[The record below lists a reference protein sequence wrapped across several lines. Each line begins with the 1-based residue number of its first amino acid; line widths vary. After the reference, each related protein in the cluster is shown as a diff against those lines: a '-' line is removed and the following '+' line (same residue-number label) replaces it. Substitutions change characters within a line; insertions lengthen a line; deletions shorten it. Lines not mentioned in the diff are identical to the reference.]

1 MLLREVRTGVSAC
14 ASHLA
19 RAIVNISY
27 GPTTPHLLAHKGGQ
41 NIWVL
46 AKKIARIAGQKQA
59 YRSRQVH
66 HNSVR
71 RQQGQQLM
79 SMRTLGYTNEHRDRR
94 ERISAGRR
102 SPTRSHT
109 AIAAIAAPSP
119 PPISAAQRRRIRHWR
134 QRRLSSSWLS
144 PAQRLTAVAMLKG
157 LANEGKPRA

>member
-1 MLLREVRTGVSAC
+1 MFVMDPQRRIYIYWRTKVGK
-14 ASHLA
+14 HIKL
-19 RAIVNISY
+19 
-27 GPTTPHLLAHKGGQ
+27 K
-41 NIWVL
+41 VL
-46 AKKIARIAGQKQA
+46 AKKVARIAGRKQA

-79 SMRTLGYTNEHRDRR
+79 SMRTLGYAKEHRDRR

-119 PPISAAQRRRIRHWR
+119 PPISAAQRRRIRH
-134 QRRLSSSWLS
+134 
-144 PAQRLTAVAMLKG
+144 
-157 LANEGKPRA
+157 